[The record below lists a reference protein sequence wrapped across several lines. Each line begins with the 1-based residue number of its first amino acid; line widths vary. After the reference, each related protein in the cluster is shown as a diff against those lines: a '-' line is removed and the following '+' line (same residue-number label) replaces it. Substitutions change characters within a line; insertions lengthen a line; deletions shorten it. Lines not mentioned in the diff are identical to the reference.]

1 MPIMFSRDFMGDP
14 ARAEERRHW
23 QQKLTRNRR
32 SIWRAVNGVIDRQ
45 GVHDELPRIAC
56 PVLVMVGEQ
65 DTATVPAKAERI
77 HAAIP
82 QSRLV
87 RRSEEHTSELQSLM
101 RISYAVF
108 CLKTKKKD
116 TELHQHNITSQ

>member
-77 HAAIP
+77 HAAI
-82 QSRLV
+82 
-87 RRSEEHTSELQSLM
+87 RSEEHTSELQSLM

-108 CLKTKKKD
+108 CLKKNNREKKND
-116 TELHQHNITSQ
+116 SDVMRSE

>member
-1 MPIMFSRDFMGDP
+1 MFSRDFMGDP

-23 QQKLTRNRR
+23 QQKLTRNRL

-87 RRSEEHTSELQSLM
+87 RIAKAGHSSSVEQPA
-101 RISYAVF
+101 AVNTALDAF
-108 CLKTKKKD
+108 QIGRA
-116 TELHQHNITSQ
+116 HV